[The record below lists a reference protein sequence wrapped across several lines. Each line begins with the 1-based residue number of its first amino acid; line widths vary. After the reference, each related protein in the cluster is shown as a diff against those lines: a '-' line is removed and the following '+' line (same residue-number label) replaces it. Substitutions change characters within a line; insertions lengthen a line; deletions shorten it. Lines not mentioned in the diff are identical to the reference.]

1 VGLVLPYA
9 QPVSRIIWL
18 TIDDVPH
25 DGQTVSLRL
34 GSAFARP
41 RAVCRLILDYAR
53 TRPNASISRQT
64 LATTTYCEGHRA
76 GCRTT
81 LV

>member
-1 VGLVLPYA
+1 MRSAVGLVLPYA

-34 GSAFARP
+34 GDPLSPVPEPFA
-41 RAVCRLILDYAR
+41 A
-53 TRPNASISRQT
+53 
-64 LATTTYCEGHRA
+64 
-76 GCRTT
+76 
-81 LV
+81 